1 MAKFLAK
8 LLGCT
13 LPSKGASPMF
23 ESKSHS
29 RVGLKSSTKQKTTIF
44 STLASEKSL
53 SDCKKDQQW
62 KPSMYG
68 SMTPICF
75 TSPLIEKPV
84 GKIFFPRI
92 HNSEKSTEADRIF
105 LSGLPRTV
113 CRFETVDFPG

>member
-1 MAKFLAK
+1 MAKFLAE

-53 SDCKKDQQW
+53 SDCKKEQQW
-62 KPSMYG
+62 KLSMY
-68 SMTPICF
+68 SRSIPPVCF

-84 GKIFFPRI
+84 GKVRMNPFLL
-92 HNSEKSTEADRIF
+92 NSMIVF
-105 LSGLPRTV
+105 WLLSLLLLSYLG
-113 CRFETVDFPG
+113 EIIKQIS